1 MSNGDKGRRGRQGG
15 IPPGITKRGEDFQK
29 GMEPPYDADDI
40 VSSYETG
47 FMDAMKLVDYLL
59 GNLKR
64 QLEQNFFLRV
74 PK

>member
-1 MSNGDKGRRGRQGG
+1 
-15 IPPGITKRGEDFQK
+15 
-29 GMEPPYDADDI
+29 MEPPYDADDI

-64 QLEQNFFLRV
+64 QLEQSFFLRV